1 MLLIVAVHTI
11 FLVAD
16 TAPGLYK
23 VLSVILANS
32 SILFI
37 FISGYLFQ
45 YLIEDYTF
53 GSYLSKKLK
62 NVILPYLIMSVP
74 AIYILLTRPEW
85 RSLSW
90 IMTDSFLEKPVLVK
104 ILLFYVTGS
113 HLPQFWFIP
122 MITVFYLISPLLRY
136 IDRNPGLYYCI
147 PFLIVVS
154 LVVDRPPLNDHT
166 LQSFVYFLPVYMLGM
181 HLSHYSKEY
190 FSFLTKNWI
199 YVLLVFALLSGLTF
213 IDERVT
219 YLQKITVTFL
229 FMFMFSKISSK
240 HVDFVLGLIA
250 KYSFGIFFIHK
261 YTIILVGF
269 LYNKFSLAAV
279 MNSGMTGLLVSYLII
294 IAVSVLLLMP
304 VKLVFKKYSRLI
316 IGS

>member
-16 TAPGLYK
+16 TAPGLFQ
-23 VLSVILANS
+23 VLSIVLANS

-53 GSYLSKKLK
+53 GSYLSKKFK

-74 AIYILLTRPEW
+74 AIYILLTKPEW

-90 IMTDSFLEKPVLVK
+90 MMTDSFLEKPVLVK
-104 ILLFYVTGS
+104 ILSFYITGS

-122 MITVFYLISPLLRY
+122 MITIFYLISPLLRY
-136 IDRNPGLYYCI
+136 IDRNPKLYYSI
-147 PFLIVVS
+147 PVLIVIS
-154 LVVDRPPLNDHT
+154 LVVDRPPLNDNT
-166 LQSFVYFLPVYMLGM
+166 LQSFVYFLPVYLLGM

-190 FSFLTKNWI
+190 FSFLSKYWI
-199 YVLLVFALLSGLTF
+199 YGLLIFALLTGLTF
-213 IDERVT
+213 INEKVT

-240 HVDFVLGLIA
+240 RVDFVLGLVA

-261 YTIILVGF
+261 YTITVVAF

-279 MNSGMTGLLVSYLII
+279 MNSGMAGLLASYLII
-294 IAVSVLLLMP
+294 IVLSILLLMP
-304 VKLVFKKYSRLI
+304 VKFVFKKYSRLI